1 MLRAMALKTLT
12 VSILSLLWLTGALD
26 MTQAAPAQ
34 AEAAEPD
41 QKPNMNRPSNRLA
54 KESSPYLRQ
63 HASNPVD
70 WYPWGPEAFEEARR
84 RGVPIFLSIGYS
96 TCYWCH
102 VMERESFED
111 ESIARH
117 LNERFV
123 CIKVDREERPDVD
136 AIYMRALQLLLGGG
150 GGWPLNVWLTP
161 PGARGEDDPGLQPFY
176 AGTYFPPQPAYGR
189 PSLKQASEG
198 ISDAWRD
205 QREQVLEQGA
215 RVTEAL
221 QLIDVPGEV
230 RVRLDDRQVGQT
242 LASLLAAHDK
252 QHGGFGGAPK
262 FPQPVL
268 LDFLLEVRPAVTDNA
283 VGASLDRVIRTSL
296 DGMGTGGI
304 FDHVGGG
311 FHRYSVDAQ
320 WVVPHFEKMLYDNAL
335 LASLYTK
342 SFAMTRDA
350 FDREIVQRT
359 LDFILREMTS
369 PEGGFYSAL
378 DAEVDGRE
386 GLNYLWTREQLIE
399 ALGEDDGAFAA
410 RMYGLDDGPNF
421 RDPHH
426 PEAEPSSVLVLG
438 GRPERI
444 AEELDM
450 PLEAFNERRHEINR
464 RLLEARSHRKQ
475 PGTDDKILSGWNG
488 MAIRALAE
496 GAIVLSDLRYQD
508 AAERSARFILAN
520 MRTRDG
526 VLLRV
531 HGAGQARIEASLE
544 DYAFLIDGLIAV
556 HRTSAL
562 SVRAE
567 PEFIIAARE
576 LMEIALERFSGPNG
590 ALYDTAPNQRD
601 LIVRLATTQDGAM
614 PSGQSVMLHNL
625 IELHE
630 ITRDRRFLERAE
642 ALLGAMSQSVR
653 ESPVDRVNGVRA
665 LLRLLR
671 IDPGLPDRLGPRES
685 SEATDHTPVE
695 VLAQVDRV
703 QVPEHGEAKLAI
715 RLRMG
720 DGYHIAAPEPGVPG
734 VQGVQI
740 DVVGSDDI
748 AANIDWPEP
757 KPLGGDVSLGDL
769 ASMQVYE
776 GDVDVVVRL
785 QRLTESVQGRPMLL
799 VRYQACTMD
808 ACEQARTVELDVAI
822 DV

>member
-1 MLRAMALKTLT
+1 MPRSNALNTLAAGAA
-12 VSILSLLWLTGALD
+12 VLLWLAGAPHSS
-26 MTQAAPAQ
+26 MAGSSGAESAQ
-34 AEAAEPD
+34 PN
-41 QKPNMNRPSNRLA
+41 QNQNMNHPANRLA
-54 KESSPYLRQ
+54 NESSPYLRQ
-63 HASNPVD
+63 HASNPVE

-111 ESIARH
+111 EAIARH

-176 AGTYFPPQPAYGR
+176 AGTYFPPRPAYGR
-189 PSLKQASEG
+189 PSLTQASEG

-252 QHGGFGGAPK
+252 EHGGFGGAPK

-283 VGASLDRVIRTSL
+283 VGASLDRVIRRTL

-304 FDHVGGG
+304 FDQVGGG

-342 SFAMTRDA
+342 SYAMTRDP
-350 FDREIVQRT
+350 FDREIVRRT

-369 PEGGFYSAL
+369 PEGGFYSAQ
-378 DAEVDGRE
+378 DAEVDSRE
-386 GLNYLWTREQLIE
+386 GLNYLWTMEQVIE
-399 ALGEDDGAFAA
+399 ALGEEDGAFAA

-426 PEAEPSSVLVLG
+426 PEAEPASVLVLQ
-438 GRPERI
+438 GRPEKI
-444 AEELDM
+444 AENMGISLD
-450 PLEAFNERRHEINR
+450 AFNDKRREINR
-464 RLLEARSHRKQ
+464 RLLEVRSQRKQ
-475 PGTDDKILSGWNG
+475 PGTDDKVLAGWNG

-496 GAIVLSDLRYQD
+496 GAIVLSDLKYQD
-508 AAERSARFILAN
+508 AAERCARFILQN

-531 HGAGQARIEASLE
+531 HGAGRARIEASLE
-544 DYAFLIDGLIAV
+544 DYAYLIDGLIAV

-576 LMEIALERFSGPNG
+576 LMEIALDRFSGPNG
-590 ALYDTAPNQRD
+590 ALYDTAPNQSD

-630 ITRDRRFLERAE
+630 ITRDRKLLERAE
-642 ALLGAMSQSVR
+642 ALLGSMSQGVR
-653 ESPVDRVNGVRA
+653 ESPADRVNSVRA
-665 LLRLLR
+665 LLRLMR

-685 SEATDHTPVE
+685 SEDSGRTPVE

-703 QVPEHGEAKLAI
+703 QVPEQGEAKLAI
-715 RLRMG
+715 RLRISE
-720 DGYHIAAPEPGVPG
+720 GYHIAAPEPGVPG
-734 VQGVQI
+734 VRGLQI
-740 DVVGSDDI
+740 DVAGSEGI
-748 AANIDWPEP
+748 VANIDWPEP
-757 KPLGGDVSLGDL
+757 KPIGDDDALGDL
-769 ASMQVYE
+769 ASMRVYE
-776 GDVDVVVRL
+776 GDVDVLIRL
-785 QRLTESVQGRPMLL
+785 QRTAESVQGRPMLL
-799 VRYQACTMD
+799 VTYQVCTME